1 VQIRVFKKGGKRNT
15 WLVAVERKEGKI
27 YFGWVISPC
36 LEKGEKGRGMLLFM
50 IGKYERRGSQEASH
64 SKKKNGLV
72 KARERDFLHLSSH
85 SFIYNYT

>member
-1 VQIRVFKKGGKRNT
+1 
-15 WLVAVERKEGKI
+15 LAVERKEGKK

-36 LEKGEKGRGMLLFM
+36 LQKGEKGKGMLLF

-64 SKKKNGLV
+64 SKKKNRLV

-85 SFIYNYT
+85 SLIYNYT